1 MARARFV
8 FGKDMSDEQMWQAFK
23 KFAEGVGFTTKD
35 THKNKVVSKKAPP
48 SCTPKKKT
56 REKIKG

>member
-1 MARARFV
+1 MAKVRFV

-35 THKNKVVSKKAPP
+35 TRRKKVVSKKAPP
-48 SCTPKKKT
+48 KKAK
-56 REKIKG
+56 KSIKG